1 MKKQL
6 QDAFGAML
14 CENCLEIVNIQSFEI
29 FDPAAEDSSQQE
41 KCRIVETNGH
51 FQVENKEEQ
60 WIHFLPIDGCLPI
73 PVDHKKCDFALF
85 DDKQFCFAD
94 IKNVKTK
101 LRQQAKKSA
110 KLQLEET
117 IRYFKNDLKIQF
129 DNHKLLAIIALTFQK
144 TYPLAKVEDQDAK
157 IRFEDQYQAELYV
170 GNQVSF

>member
-6 QDAFGAML
+6 QHIFGAMI
-14 CENCLEIVNIQSFEI
+14 CEECLESVNMQSFEI
-29 FDPAAEDSSQQE
+29 LDPAADDSSQQE
-41 KCRIVETNGH
+41 KCRIVESDGH
-51 FQVENKEEQ
+51 FQVENKDAQ

-73 PVDHKKCDFALF
+73 PADHKKCDFALF

-117 IRYFKNDLKIQF
+117 IRYFKKDLKINF

-157 IRFEDQYQAELYV
+157 IRFEDQFQAELCV
-170 GNQVSF
+170 GNQISF